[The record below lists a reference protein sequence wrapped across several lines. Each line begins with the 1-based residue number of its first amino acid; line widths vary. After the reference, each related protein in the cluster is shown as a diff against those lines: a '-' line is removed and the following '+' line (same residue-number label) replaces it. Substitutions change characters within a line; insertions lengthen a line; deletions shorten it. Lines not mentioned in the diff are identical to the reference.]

1 MHQIIYMTKIKLNL
15 QIFYTFFHDFLIVS
29 ISKLYLST
37 SSILDYGHG
46 VDGRYVFSTWK
57 SVNENIITSS
67 QDVEGKEYKL
77 LSDLWSGLDARF
89 DGNIEGSAQIQS
101 GLVLVFL
108 IFSDFL
114 LTQSISVNKIVPST
128 II

>member
-46 VDGRYVFSTWK
+46 VDGRYVFST
-57 SVNENIITSS
+57 
-67 QDVEGKEYKL
+67 
-77 LSDLWSGLDARF
+77 
-89 DGNIEGSAQIQS
+89 
-101 GLVLVFL
+101 
-108 IFSDFL
+108 
-114 LTQSISVNKIVPST
+114 
-128 II
+128 